1 MRSDQT
7 TPGFP
12 APISHAFLYRTM
24 SALLFSLAASAL
36 AAPDTVTYTY
46 DPNGRLTKADF
57 GGGRSSAYT
66 YDRAGNLLTARTQ
79 SPDNT
84 LTVVVSPGAG
94 GRVAGTGISCPGTC
108 VHPFAGTPLVP
119 LSATAAPGWRSLGW
133 GGGASGTASPVTV
146 TMDADKVVT
155 AYFGAASGQTDTD
168 GVPDA
173 EEMGPAGTDP
183 SWDGDGDGVPDFQ
196 QPNVVSLHTLTG
208 AYVTLAVPLPLALVS
223 VQTMGNPSPAD
234 APAGVGFPFGFLGFT
249 VTGLAGGGC
258 ATATLFLPRTP
269 SLTSYYKFGP
279 TPATPASHW
288 YPFGKSGSTGATIV
302 HETARTLVRLDLCDG
317 QTGDAGPAGDG
328 RVVDPGAVAGPASP
342 QLSLSPG
349 SVAFDPLGAALSATR
364 TVTVSN
370 TGQAPLVVGTV
381 GQGNGLA
388 APFSITGDSCS
399 GASVPAGSA
408 CTITVT
414 FHPTAPGTFA
424 DDFAV
429 PSNDPSGPA
438 TVTVSGTGLTAAE
451 AAIPA
456 ASPLGLLLLSVLV
469 ALAGTTVLRRS

>member
-1 MRSDQT
+1 MTRR
-7 TPGFP
+7 FALAAP
-12 APISHAFLYRTM
+12 A
-24 SALLFSLAASAL
+24 ALLLSASAL

-46 DPNGRLTKADF
+46 DPNGRLTRADL

-66 YDRAGNLLTARTQ
+66 YDRAGNILTARTQ

-94 GRVAGTGISCPGTC
+94 GRVVGTGISCPATC
-108 VHPFAGTPLVP
+108 VHPFAGAPLVP
-119 LSATAAPGWRSLGW
+119 LSATAAPGWRILGW

-155 AYFGAASGQTDTD
+155 AYFGAAGGQTDTD
-168 GVPDA
+168 GVPDG

-223 VQTMGNPSPAD
+223 VQAMANPSPSD
-234 APAGVGFPFGFLGFT
+234 APAGVGFPLGFLGFT

-258 ATATLFLPRTP
+258 TTATLLLPKTP

-302 HETARTLVRLDLCDG
+302 QEAARTVVQLDLCDG
-317 QTGDAGPAGDG
+317 QTGDAGTAGDG

-342 QLSLSPG
+342 RLTLSAG
-349 SVAFDPLGAALSATR
+349 SLAFDPLAAGLGATR
-364 TVTVSN
+364 VVTVTN
-370 TGQAPLVVGTV
+370 AGQANLVLGPV

-388 APFSITGDSCS
+388 APFDLAADACSDATVLPGLSC
-399 GASVPAGSA
+399 A
-408 CTITVT
+408 ITVR
-414 FHPTAPGTFA
+414 FRPTAPGAFTDSFSI
-424 DDFAV
+424 
-429 PSNDPSGPA
+429 PSNDPVANPA
-438 TVTVSGTGLTAAE
+438 TVGVTGTGLAAGD
-451 AAIPA
+451 APIPA
-456 ASPLGLLLLSVLV
+456 VSPVGLVLLAALLGLAGIH
-469 ALAGTTVLRRS
+469 ALKRP